1 MRSFEIFVD
10 TARTKRAMSNPD
22 AAEPVNGAT
31 SIAKKAENPEKKRN
45 GAGLRSDATTPPREV
60 LDIFIQGTNVTA
72 TVDERHAT
80 CVLRDLGSALST
92 LLAGPRGKAIVRFYD
107 ESWELA
113 VERFGATALLSVYRA
128 GGEPKVLVH
137 ERPVVFDE
145 VRQSVVEAL
154 GAAIASPDGPASR
167 KSELRTVERLLID
180 TTDRG
185 AGIDVALPRAE
196 NVAVEIDKDAPISIA
211 AEFFLRQGTKSRSRA
226 QGQDEAPRSSV
237 PVESSVERA
246 DLHALLFRG
255 RLRAEIRGRAVEL
268 GEASPFLVA
277 ERLLEL
283 CKNALAAWERGQA
296 FHVRS
301 NGGGLLLGLR
311 LSADP
316 SGEESVALVLGSAQ
330 LERAGER
337 ALYTFPALG
346 LSDVVEAALAFGRSL
361 VRALLRR
368 DRAQGMNLR
377 LSAFR
382 RQLRETEGT
391 LREAR
396 KTDSFVNPSPE
407 SYRAFAEG
415 SQTPK
420 GDAQPPSRLRYTPK
434 WRAMV
439 PGIDLRATFLCGD
452 RIIVSSALEM
462 ACLDRSTGEMLWK
475 TPASR
480 ATSVVTPAGV
490 ARVAPDGEVSV
501 HDFGTGEVT
510 LRTWVAP
517 RTSGPQAG
525 CVVSAPGLPRL
536 LIVTEGERHL
546 VALDLLSGEP
556 RWRYAWGKNAGALR
570 LKRAGKL
577 LYVATGDTA
586 LTALDVATGSVVWRV
601 RDRLRFRTSPTVD
614 THGLYAISGAVHGAG
629 QLSIVD
635 PFSGEVRAQRALS
648 GAVTVEGSPLVTNE
662 SVVLTLRERDG
673 LRLLGLDRTTAE
685 TRFDTKV
692 SVAPVGTSWL
702 PVDDL
707 LVGNTPDGQLLAVSG
722 ETGIV
727 RYRHDLG
734 RANESDTPRRLEPI
748 LRSGALFVPHVDVHV
763 FRPQDGFRLG
773 TVGPCDAIPDL
784 LRVDE
789 KCDVY
794 VAEESGHLAA
804 FGAGARLSLVR

>member
-10 TARTKRAMSNPD
+10 TARKRASTIGTDTVPEPKSHVTRE
-22 AAEPVNGAT
+22 AAEKLGGAR
-31 SIAKKAENPEKKRN
+31 AKHD
-45 GAGLRSDATTPPREV
+45 GAPPREV

-80 CVLRDLGSALST
+80 CVLRDLGAALAT

-128 GGEPKVLVH
+128 GNEPKVLVH

-145 VRQSVVEAL
+145 VRQSVIEAL
-154 GAAIASPDGPASR
+154 AAAVASPSGPASR
-167 KSELRTVERLLID
+167 KKELTTVERLLID
-180 TTDRG
+180 TEDRG
-185 AGIDVALPRAE
+185 HGIEVGLPRAE
-196 NVAVEIDKDAPISIA
+196 NVAIEIDKDAPISIA
-211 AEFFLRQGTKSRSRA
+211 AEFFLRQGTKTRA
-226 QGQDEAPRSSV
+226 RTTDFDEPQRTGRPDASPVSV
-237 PVESSVERA
+237 DSSVERA

-283 CKNALAAWERGQA
+283 SKNALSAWERGQA

-301 NGGGLLLGLR
+301 NAGGLMLGLR

-316 SGEESVALVLGSAQ
+316 SGEESVALMLGSAQ
-330 LERAGER
+330 ADRAAER

-346 LSDVVEAALAFGRSL
+346 LSDVVEAALAFGRGL

-368 DRAQGMNLR
+368 DRSQGMNLR

-415 SQTPK
+415 TVATKPGS
-420 GDAQPPSRLRYTPK
+420 APPSRLKYTPK
-434 WRAMV
+434 WRALV

-452 RIIVSSALEM
+452 RLVVSSALEM
-462 ACLDRSTGEMLWK
+462 ACLDRATGEMLWK
-475 TPASR
+475 TPAGR
-480 ATSVVTPAGV
+480 ATSVVTPAGI

-556 RWRYAWGKNAGALR
+556 RWRYAWGKNTGALR
-570 LKRAGKL
+570 LKRTGKL

-586 LTALDVATGSVVWRV
+586 LTALDVSTGAVVWRV
-601 RDRLRFRTSPTVD
+601 RDRLRFRASPTVD
-614 THGLYAISGAVHGAG
+614 THALFALAGAVHGAG
-629 QLSIVD
+629 RLSIVD
-635 PFSGEVRAQRALS
+635 PFSGEVRAQRALP
-648 GAVTVEGSPLVTNE
+648 GAVTVEGNPLITNA
-662 SVVLTLRERDG
+662 SVVLALRERDG
-673 LRLLGLDRTTAE
+673 LRLLGLDRESAE
-685 TRFDTKV
+685 TRFDTKI

-702 PVDDL
+702 PVDDV

-722 ETGIV
+722 ETGEV

-734 RANESDTPRRLEPI
+734 RSNESDTPRRLEPV

-763 FRPQDGFRLG
+763 FRPQDGMRLG

>member
-10 TARTKRAMSNPD
+10 HGPATAEFLPKGRED
-22 AAEPVNGAT
+22 APTAP
-31 SIAKKAENPEKKRN
+31 AKPSRKVHA
-45 GAGLRSDATTPPREV
+45 PREV

-72 TVDERHAT
+72 SVDERHAT
-80 CVLRDLGSALST
+80 CVLRDLGAAIAT
-92 LLAGPRGKAIVRFYD
+92 LLGGPRGKAIVRFYD

-113 VERFGATALLSVYRA
+113 VERFGKTALLSVYRA
-128 GGEPKVLVH
+128 GSEPKVLVH
-137 ERPVVFDE
+137 ERPVVFEE

-154 GAAIASPDGPASR
+154 AQATSAPRAPTSR
-167 KSELRTVERLLID
+167 APELESVRRLLAD
-180 TTDRG
+180 TVDRG
-185 AGIDVALPRAE
+185 GDAELVLPRAT

-211 AEFFLRQGTKSRSRA
+211 AEFFLREGSKSSL
-226 QGQDEAPRSSV
+226 P
-237 PVESSVERA
+237 ESSVERA

-255 RLRAEIRGRAVEL
+255 RMRAEIRGRAVEL

-283 CKNALAAWERGQA
+283 AKSALSARERGQA
-296 FHVRS
+296 LNVRS
-301 NGGGLLLGLR
+301 NAGGLLLGLR
-311 LSADP
+311 LSADA
-316 SGEESVALVLGSAQ
+316 SGEDSVALVLGASK

-346 LSDVVEAALAFGRSL
+346 LADVVEAALAFGRSL

-368 DRAQGMNLR
+368 DRSQSMNLR

-382 RQLRETEGT
+382 RQLREVEGE

-396 KTDSFVNPSPE
+396 RTDSFVNPQPE

-415 SQTPK
+415 ARKPK
-420 GDAQPPSRLRYTPK
+420 AETSPPTRLRYSPK
-434 WRAMV
+434 WRAVV
-439 PGIDLRATFLCGD
+439 PGIDLRGTFLCGD
-452 RIIVSSALEM
+452 RLVVGAANEM

-475 TPASR
+475 TPTNR
-480 ATSVVTPAGV
+480 ATSVVTPAGI
-490 ARVAPDGEVSV
+490 ARIAVDGEVSV

-510 LRTWVAP
+510 LRTWLAP

-536 LIVTEGERHL
+536 LIVTEGDRHL

-556 RWRYAWGKNAGALR
+556 RWRYAWGKTAGALR
-570 LKRAGKL
+570 LKRSGKL
-577 LYVATGDTA
+577 LYVTTGDTA
-586 LTALDVATGSVVWRV
+586 LTALDVATGAVVWRM
-601 RDRLRFRTSPTVD
+601 RDRLRFRSAPTVD
-614 THGLYAISGAVHGAG
+614 PHDLYVLAGAVHGAG

-635 PFSGEVRAQRALS
+635 PFSGEIRASRALS
-648 GAVTVEGSPLVTNE
+648 GSVTVEGAPLVTND
-662 SVVLTLRERDG
+662 SVVLALREPNG
-673 LRLLGLDRTTAE
+673 LRFLGLDRVTGK
-685 TRFDTKV
+685 TRFESK
-692 SVAPVGTSWL
+692 SCVAPVGTSWL

-707 LVGNTPDGQLLAVSG
+707 LVGNTPEGELVAVSG
-722 ETGIV
+722 TTGEV

-734 RANESDTPRRLEPI
+734 RANESDTPRRLEPV

-763 FRPQDGFRLG
+763 FRPQDGLRLG